1 MRSRALAFGCLI
13 IGGALAMIGTSQ
25 PWWRAAGEGVVVR
38 FSGTEAT
45 GGLSQAL
52 AIVALAGTLLMLAL
66 RTCGRRVIGGLLLLV
81 GVTIA
86 AVGGFRRQPNA
97 DTVRTE
103 VREVSLADAFHVD
116 ATAWPW
122 VFAVSGVLV
131 AVGAALTMITGG
143 TWPSG
148 SNRFQAGPSNAEAS
162 ASDDPAELWKAM
174 DAGLDP
180 TADASVGNRAPPH
193 GGGAGG
199 GVFPLRATTTAA
211 DSRCSRRRSAG
222 GDGGTTPFRS
232 VRSGEDSGN
241 PANIAASGAS
251 NQIERDARAAGN
263 KVDHNTAN
271 VPDPNVH
278 KRAASDTMEDT
289 GRQERGA

>member
-13 IGGALAMIGTSQ
+13 IGGALAMVGTSQ

-66 RTCGRRVIGGLLLLV
+66 RTRGRRVIGALLLLV
-81 GVTIA
+81 GLTIA
-86 AVGGFRRQPNA
+86 AVGGFRRQPSA
-97 DTVRTE
+97 DTIRTE
-103 VREVSLADAFHVD
+103 VREVSLADAFQVD
-116 ATAWPW
+116 ATVWPW
-122 VFAVSGVLV
+122 VFAVSGVVV
-131 AVGAALTMITGG
+131 AVGAALTMITAG

-148 SNRFQAGPSNAEAS
+148 SNRFQPGPSNAEGS

-180 TADASVGNRAPPH
+180 TTNDH
-193 GGGAGG
+193 K
-199 GVFPLRATTTAA
+199 TA
-211 DSRCSRRRSAG
+211 
-222 GDGGTTPFRS
+222 
-232 VRSGEDSGN
+232 
-241 PANIAASGAS
+241 
-251 NQIERDARAAGN
+251 
-263 KVDHNTAN
+263 K

-278 KRAASDTMEDT
+278 KRAAGDTMEDT